1 MKKNKI
7 LLVGMGPRGLN
18 WLNVIQSSK
27 IVELVGICDINKKT
41 KANLK
46 RKIRRNSNLSK
57 INNYS
62 CFDD

>member
-46 RKIRRNSNLSK
+46 IIKIKS
-57 INNYS
+57 Y
-62 CFDD
+62 